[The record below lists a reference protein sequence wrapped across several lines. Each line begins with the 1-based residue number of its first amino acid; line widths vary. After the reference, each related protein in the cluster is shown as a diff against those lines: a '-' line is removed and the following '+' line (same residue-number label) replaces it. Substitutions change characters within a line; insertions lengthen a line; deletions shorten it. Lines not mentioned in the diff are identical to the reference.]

1 MMVATA
7 ASQSS
12 VAWVLTAEARVA
24 AAHIADD
31 AYGGNGGVAVV
42 GGAFENAVARAGA
55 SGPGTPRM
63 DGGGGDYT
71 DPAGASLDDGFL
83 RSLIC

>member
-12 VAWVLTAEARVA
+12 VAWVLTAEARV
-24 AAHIADD
+24 ADD

-71 DPAGASLDDGFL
+71 DPAGAILDDGFL